1 MSNKK
6 NKSVRVVNASKD
18 LLLPLPSVNN
28 SVRASNYNLNR
39 FEIIKSSFR
48 ISDLFK
54 LKAICIL
61 IRKFSM
67 CKHEDFDNTF
77 SLFS

>member
-1 MSNKK
+1 MHL
-6 NKSVRVVNASKD
+6 KD

-54 LKAICIL
+54 LEAICIL

-67 CKHEDFDNTF
+67 CKHEDFDYTF

>member
-1 MSNKK
+1 MHL
-6 NKSVRVVNASKD
+6 KD

-61 IRKFSM
+61 IRKPRL
-67 CKHEDFDNTF
+67 CKQKKNYYTVY
-77 SLFS
+77 LFS